1 MSIADEIVLRRA
13 TIADAG
19 EALTL
24 ERAAFVQEGQL
35 YHDPFV
41 PPLVET
47 LDEVRADI
55 EDRIV
60 LVAWHGSRAVA
71 TGRVRVTDRIGHIGR
86 LAVAPDLQGQGI
98 GRRLLAALEAACR
111 DQVDAFELFT
121 GERTEGNLHLYR
133 TAGYREVRREHV
145 SGELWFIHLRKEAA
159 SGQVPTETLPAAARD
174 LVGTWRLLRWEA
186 VGDDG
191 SRTAPL
197 GERVEG
203 ILVYTAAG
211 TMITVIGP
219 AGRPRLSS
227 PDPLRGGPA
236 EERLRSAETFIAY
249 AGSYRVEGEDVVHT
263 VAMSLYPNWVGTRQV
278 RHLALPDQQTLVL
291 TTGPFLVDG
300 RRAVQRLTWT
310 RHEPIGGA
318 GVGPIGT

>member
-1 MSIADEIVLRRA
+1 MSITDEIVLRRA

-47 LDEVRADI
+47 LDEVRAAI
-55 EDRIV
+55 GDRIV
-60 LVAWHGSRAVA
+60 LVAWLGPRAVA
-71 TGRVRVTDRIGHIGR
+71 TGRVRIAVWIGHIGR

-98 GRRLLAALEAACR
+98 GRRLLAALEAACG
-111 DQVDAFELFT
+111 DLVDDFELFT
-121 GERTEGNLHLYR
+121 GQRTEGNLHLYR

-145 SGELWFIHLRKEAA
+145 SGELTFIHLRKEAA
-159 SGQVPTETLPAAARD
+159 GGPAPTETPRAAASD
-174 LVGTWRLLRWEA
+174 LVGTWRLRRWEA
-186 VGDDG
+186 VGEDG
-191 SRTAPL
+191 SRTHPL

-219 AGRPRLSS
+219 ADRPRLSS
-227 PDPLRGGPA
+227 PDPLRGGPV
-236 EERLRSAETFIAY
+236 EERLGAAETFIAY

-263 VAMSLYPNWVGTRQV
+263 VVMSLYPNWVGTRQV
-278 RHLALPDQQTLVL
+278 RHLALPDQRTLVL
-291 TTGPFLVDG
+291 MTDPFLVDG

-310 RHEPIGGA
+310 RDEPPGGA
-318 GVGPIGT
+318 RVGPIGT